1 MYSLQGAFLRWAV
14 FLAPPPLRDSLPLA
28 EGGWLFSPNPRVR
41 YRWSDPAPAQGQPQP
56 PDQAQAQ
63 PPPQGGRKE
72 EPPADRSHS
81 PPSAAAARLGGLAAL
96 RRLWLDL
103 IGSPVLSSR
112 PAMEE
117 AALPGPAG
125 TEPPELGLL
134 SPGEAARP
142 TPPVQIRVAMAE
154 EEEEEGEEP
163 QPEPQ
168 LPAGSG
174 GSGSDEEASPG
185 KVEKSSGA
193 DNDQDELDSDWKP
206 PDPELLQKLIAQIE
220 YYLSDENLEKDA
232 FLLKHVRRN
241 KMGYVSVKLLTSFKK
256 VKHLTRDWQTT
267 AFALKHSELLE
278 LNEEGRKVRRKTA
291 VPVFPSENLPSRML
305 LVHDMHMCPEFQD
318 LNHNQ
323 ESENGGLQEKIMEY
337 VLKVFGLFGTIS
349 SVRVLKPGK
358 ELPADMKRLSN
369 RYSQLGMK
377 ECVIVEFEDVES
389 AIKAHESLGKIDEGM
404 KVVLI
409 GMKPPKKKV
418 IREKTKESED
428 VGKNGSKSKSANK
441 RVEELQYTGE
451 DSSAYSSSEPESNPA
466 SPMLGRKLK
475 PNNQL
480 SPNTYQNNHLSP
492 NGSPRSSPW
501 NSPRTSPSM
510 QRKNTAPRKSPLTV
524 DAKLNPGISPEVGSK
539 WTDYS
544 SDSSTTPSGSPWV
557 QRRKQAQVISHENS
571 PVGSPMLS
579 RKVHNTGGL
588 PPGVVRLP
596 RGPDGTKGFQ
606 TLTERSKPIVI

>member
-1 MYSLQGAFLRWAV
+1 MYSLQSAFLRWAV
-14 FLAPPPLRDSLPLA
+14 FLAPPSLRESLA
-28 EGGWLFSPNPRVR
+28 QGGWLFSPSPRPR
-41 YRWSDPAPAQGQPQP
+41 YPWSAQAPPQAQPPAEAQPPAQAP
-56 PDQAQAQ
+56 PPAQAQ
-63 PPPQGGRKE
+63 PRGGGKE
-72 EPPADRSHS
+72 AAPAGRSPS
-81 PPSAAAARLGGLAAL
+81 PPSAAAAVRPGGPAAL
-96 RRLWLDL
+96 RLPRGL
-103 IGSPVLSSR
+103 
-112 PAMEE
+112 AMEE

-125 TEPPELGLL
+125 SPSPEPELRA
-134 SPGEAARP
+134 PGEAARP
-142 TPPVQIRVAMAE
+142 SPPVRIRVALAE
-154 EEEEEGEEP
+154 EPEPEP
-163 QPEPQ
+163 QPPF
-168 LPAGSG
+168 GSG
-174 GSGSDEEASPG
+174 GSGSEEEAAGPG
-185 KVEKSSGA
+185 RAETFSGA
-193 DNDQDELDSDWKP
+193 EDELDSDRTP

-241 KMGYVSVKLLTSFKK
+241 KMGYISIKLLTSFKK

-291 VPVFPSENLPSRML
+291 VPVFPSENLPSQML
-305 LVHDMHMCPEFQD
+305 LVHDMHLCPEFQV

-358 ELPADMKRLSN
+358 ELPADLKRLSN

-389 AIKAHESLGKIDEGM
+389 AIKAQESLGKTDEGM

-418 IREKTKESED
+418 VKEKTKEAED
-428 VGKNGSKSKSANK
+428 VCKNGLKSKSANK

-451 DSSAYSSSEPESNPA
+451 DSSTYSSSEPESNPT

-492 NGSPRSSPW
+492 NASPRSSPW
-501 NSPRTSPSM
+501 NSPRSSPST
-510 QRKNTAPRKSPLTV
+510 QRKNTAPRKSPLAV
-524 DAKLNPGISPEVGSK
+524 DAKLSPATNPEVGSK

-579 RKVHNTGGL
+579 RKMHNAGGL

-606 TLTERSKPIVI
+606 TLAERSKPLVI